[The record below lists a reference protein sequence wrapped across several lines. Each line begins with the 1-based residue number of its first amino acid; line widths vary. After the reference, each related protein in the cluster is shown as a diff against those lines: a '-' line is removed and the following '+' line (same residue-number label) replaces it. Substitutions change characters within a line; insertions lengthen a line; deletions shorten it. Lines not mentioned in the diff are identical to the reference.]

1 MEIRWTDHVKAEEVL
16 NNRGGEEYLTY
27 NNKEGR
33 LKGLDTSCIG
43 TAF

>member
-1 MEIRWTDHVKAEEVL
+1 MEIRWTDHVKDEEVL
-16 NNRGGEEYLTY
+16 HNQGEEYLIY

-33 LKGLDTSCIG
+33 LKGLVTSCIG